1 MIINILFVSE
11 NILLFIFGLFIT
23 AVSMIFCYAG
33 YHSMFIVLGSNNLN
47 VIHKS
52 ICLKDIT
59 TYKPWELER
68 IDFTYSA
75 VEGNKT
81 SHIYDLKVVKK
92 NGNTESILYL
102 NSKSIRFTQDEM
114 EYFLYTVNTHI
125 QTKMRVTKKY

>member
-1 MIINILFVSE
+1 MIINILFVTG

-59 TYKPWELER
+59 TYKPGELER

-114 EYFLYTVNTHI
+114 EYFVYTINTHI
-125 QTKMRVTKKY
+125 QTKMRV

>member
-1 MIINILFVSE
+1 
-11 NILLFIFGLFIT
+11 
-23 AVSMIFCYAG
+23 
-33 YHSMFIVLGSNNLN
+33 MFIVLGSNNLN

-114 EYFLYTVNTHI
+114 EYFVYTVNTHI
-125 QTKMRVTKKY
+125 QTKMRV

>member
-1 MIINILFVSE
+1 MIINILFVSG

-59 TYKPWELER
+59 TYKPGELER

-114 EYFLYTVNTHI
+114 EYFVYTVNTHI
-125 QTKMRVTKKY
+125 QTKMRV

>member
-114 EYFLYTVNTHI
+114 EYFVYTVNTHI
-125 QTKMRVTKKY
+125 QTKMRV

>member
-1 MIINILFVSE
+1 MIINILFVTG

-59 TYKPWELER
+59 TYKPGELER

-92 NGNTESILYL
+92 NGIIPNLYY
-102 NSKSIRFTQDEM
+102 I
-114 EYFLYTVNTHI
+114 
-125 QTKMRVTKKY
+125 